1 LSTTTGLVGMWWFN
15 EGSGIIAVDSS
26 QYQNDGIINGP
37 VWSTNIPVPSSSAG
51 PAGPISGPTLVQQGQ
66 SGIEYSIPAIAN
78 ATGYT
83 WSVPFGA
90 TIASGSNNDTITVD
104 FGATAQSGD
113 IIVYGTNACGD
124 GTPDTMGVAVGFNIS
139 VTFLY
144 NNSANTALDS
154 LWIFLLNNGTKIDS
168 TQTNLNGECQFTG
181 IAPGTYTLS
190 ATTGKPWGGV
200 NATDAIKIQRH
211 FVGLEPLTIPVRLLA
226 GDVNNS
232 NFINATDAIKLKRR
246 FVGMDTSFTRGD
258 WTFAKILGGDTA
270 IISNANLTVDFQG
283 LCVGDVNGSHI
294 PAPGDALL
302 SGIILNQQGI
312 LEVSNSNAFNL
323 DLKATSK
330 LEIGALSLVMTFPSD
345 GFSME
350 DVLLPQGGT
359 PLYTMQGDHI
369 RIAWAEIEPLV
380 VYSGETLITLV
391 LMPNDK
397 SSWDNSFIITALHE
411 SELADIYGIPIS
423 QVELNYPNLDFIET
437 IGISENQ
444 ELLSSLYLFPN
455 PARDELSIEFSL
467 GQPATISFDLYNTL
481 GIQCLHQVYALLS
494 RNKHKKVF
502 DISKLPRGSYFIRCI
517 MTNSS
522 SSVVRTTK
530 LILN

>member
-1 LSTTTGLVGMWWFN
+1 MAEVWRNLFLHLLMECYYLSFNSRIMKKLLLFVLTFIFVGSVCNFGFSQNYSLEFDGIDDYVNGTHSGELNFTNTFSFSCWVYLTSITGDRQFIFENAQSNGANAQYIFGISDIGQIYFYGSSLPNPQGVYLGETTLTLNEWSYISVTYDNQSLTIYLNGELDTTYTSSGSMYQYGHTNYIMGCYLYNNTQNFSGKLDALSVWNIALDQAQIQSYMCNPPLSTTTGLVGMWWFN

-232 NFINATDAIKLKRR
+232 NFI
-246 FVGMDTSFTRGD
+246 
-258 WTFAKILGGDTA
+258 KIMALRK
-270 IISNANLTVDFQG
+270 
-283 LCVGDVNGSHI
+283 
-294 PAPGDALL
+294 PAHC
-302 SGIILNQQGI
+302 
-312 LEVSNSNAFNL
+312 
-323 DLKATSK
+323 
-330 LEIGALSLVMTFPSD
+330 
-345 GFSME
+345 
-350 DVLLPQGGT
+350 GT
-359 PLYTMQGDHI
+359 LY
-369 RIAWAEIEPLV
+369 
-380 VYSGETLITLV
+380 
-391 LMPNDK
+391 
-397 SSWDNSFIITALHE
+397 
-411 SELADIYGIPIS
+411 
-423 QVELNYPNLDFIET
+423 
-437 IGISENQ
+437 
-444 ELLSSLYLFPN
+444 
-455 PARDELSIEFSL
+455 
-467 GQPATISFDLYNTL
+467 
-481 GIQCLHQVYALLS
+481 
-494 RNKHKKVF
+494 
-502 DISKLPRGSYFIRCI
+502 
-517 MTNSS
+517 
-522 SSVVRTTK
+522 
-530 LILN
+530 